1 METELGVFSFGSVV
15 EEEEE
20 EDCWRTRSPRMT
32 TSCWMTDLPAR
43 TMWGVPWRRAR
54 REILLPVSCKRE
66 VMVSKVIG
74 REGLVEGHGMGERT
88 VSMYSPRAALFGGM
102 LKSTTTSHASCCKQE
117 SSQVRVQ
124 LFHTCTIA
132 CNRRVSRR
140 GKCTGLSRLVLF
152 STTLPYVN

>member
-54 REILLPVSCKRE
+54 REILLPVSCKGEGNGQYGYRKGGFSRGARGWENVQSRCIRRE
-66 VMVSKVIG
+66 RRFS
-74 REGLVEGHGMGERT
+74 
-88 VSMYSPRAALFGGM
+88 AA
-102 LKSTTTSHASCCKQE
+102 C
-117 SSQVRVQ
+117 
-124 LFHTCTIA
+124 
-132 CNRRVSRR
+132 
-140 GKCTGLSRLVLF
+140 
-152 STTLPYVN
+152 